1 MTPSYRELEAR
12 AVYQRG
18 REPCRLRRGPTQPA
32 HVNLLWFAAVL
43 RTTLADAGQDGWGAA
58 AMASSAVLGGLFLL
72 LIAVG
77 AALAYSIA
85 GSGNRYL
92 GLTPSATEK
101 MACSLLESAVQG
113 KETPKGIRF
122 NLTELRTKMLIS
134 TIGPSVLIRNK
145 PALEAMVVALTRGRS
160 PSDGF
165 DTCSGVLPRRPG
177 CSKHRTC

>member
-1 MTPSYRELEAR
+1 
-12 AVYQRG
+12 
-18 REPCRLRRGPTQPA
+18 
-32 HVNLLWFAAVL
+32 LWFAAVL

-92 GLTPSATEK
+92 GLTPLATEK
-101 MACSLLESAVQG
+101 MACFLLESAVQRQ
-113 KETPKGIRF
+113 ETPKGIRF
-122 NLTELRTKMLIS
+122 NLTLTHEEIAQVVGVTPETVTRALTELRTKMLIS

-145 PALEAMVVALTRGRS
+145 PALEAMVVA
-160 PSDGF
+160 
-165 DTCSGVLPRRPG
+165 
-177 CSKHRTC
+177 